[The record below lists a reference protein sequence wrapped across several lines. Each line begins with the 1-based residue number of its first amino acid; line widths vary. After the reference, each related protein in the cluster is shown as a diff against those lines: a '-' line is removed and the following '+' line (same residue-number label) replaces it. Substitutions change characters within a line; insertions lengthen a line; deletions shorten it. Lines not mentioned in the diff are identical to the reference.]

1 MAIKKKKKN
10 ETTTLYKLLMLQVR
24 TGYKR
29 LITTRKER
37 QAVAKGK

>member
-1 MAIKKKKKN
+1 M
-10 ETTTLYKLLMLQVR
+10 TTLYKLLVLQVR

-37 QAVAKGK
+37 QAVAKREVAVGN